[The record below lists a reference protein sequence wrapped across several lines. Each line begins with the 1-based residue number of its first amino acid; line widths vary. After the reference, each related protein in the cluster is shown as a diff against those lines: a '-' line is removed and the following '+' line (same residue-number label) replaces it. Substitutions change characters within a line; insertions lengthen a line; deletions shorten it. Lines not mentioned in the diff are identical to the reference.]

1 MKEFIDNIGKE
12 IRLKG
17 KVWVEQV
24 WNLTANK
31 SIGKIEKDI
40 TGEILKSSKETNKEC
55 STRLDEVA
63 DLVKRLEDVIIVV
76 KEYEKEATK
85 ITCLQRW
92 QSCLKKL
99 KDMKSFFVTSY
110 ANCFINLR
118 KVSLFSKKM

>member
-31 SIGKIEKDI
+31 SIGKIEKDV

-63 DLVKRLEDVIIVV
+63 EVELGKKAWRCDNCSKRIWKRSNKNYLL
-76 KEYEKEATK
+76 AALTK
-85 ITCLQRW
+85 L
-92 QSCLKKL
+92 S
-99 KDMKSFFVTSY
+99 
-110 ANCFINLR
+110 
-118 KVSLFSKKM
+118 